1 MSRRSAST
9 PSNVT
14 LQKRRFR
21 DVSPVRL
28 LTALSPSSVN
38 LDSPSNFISTLTT
51 AGRAAPAATIMVG
64 RPRRQRQPCHQS
76 IMAVPP
82 PFGQYRELRER
93 RPGGSPHV
101 HELECGE
108 LEVVQHAPGC
118 PLNLRAPR
126 MVSTASSV
134 GSLIVHGALA
144 SKRERCERREVTQR
158 RQIDS
163 HVGAL
168 AEVQCGETRQ

>member
-1 MSRRSAST
+1 MMWRLEEAVSRRSAST

-108 LEVVQHAPGC
+108 LEVVQHPACTG
-118 PLNLRAPR
+118 
-126 MVSTASSV
+126 VSTKSSSAKD
-134 GSLIVHGALA
+134 GVHGIKCGVTDSSWRSGLEA
-144 SKRERCERREVTQR
+144 REM
-158 RQIDS
+158 
-163 HVGAL
+163 
-168 AEVQCGETRQ
+168 